1 MSPAEIETMRSVEDD
16 LWWYRGLRRHVI
28 HAIAMQP
35 QPFELLDAGCGS
47 GGMLSRVRQHFPE
60 ASLTGM
66 DFVQRALELTRER
79 NTGAALVRGSADE
92 LPFSDDSFDIVLSLD
107 VIVLRGI
114 DDRKAI
120 SEMQR
125 VLRPGGK
132 LIINLAAFDFL
143 RGSHDVATNMARRY
157 TKPKLKHLLEDAGFT
172 IEQLTYWNMSLM
184 PTVALVRWVSRRK
197 AHRTD
202 VKSDLAPMSPP
213 LNAALSAIARVEL
226 AVSRRVSLPFGTSIF
241 AIAHK

>member
-1 MSPAEIETMRSVEDD
+1 MSPAEIEIMRSVEDD
-16 LWWYRGLRRHVI
+16 LWWYRGLRRHVVQAVAT
-28 HAIAMQP
+28 HTR
-35 QPFELLDAGCGS
+35 PFKLLDAGCGS
-47 GGMLSRVRQHFPE
+47 GGMLARLHQHFPK

-66 DFVQRALELTRER
+66 DFVERALQLTRDR
-79 NTGAALVRGSADE
+79 DTGATLVQGSADD
-92 LPFSDDSFDIVLSLD
+92 LPFSDNSFDIVLSLD

-132 LIINLAAFDFL
+132 LMINLAAFNFL
-143 RGSHDVATNMARRY
+143 RGSHDVATGMARRY
-157 TKPKLKHLLEDAGFT
+157 TKPRLKQLLRDAGFT

-184 PTVALVRWVSRRK
+184 PAVALVRWASRRK
-197 AHRTD
+197 AHRAD

-213 LNAALSAIARVEL
+213 LNAALSAIARAEL

-241 AIAHK
+241 AVAQK